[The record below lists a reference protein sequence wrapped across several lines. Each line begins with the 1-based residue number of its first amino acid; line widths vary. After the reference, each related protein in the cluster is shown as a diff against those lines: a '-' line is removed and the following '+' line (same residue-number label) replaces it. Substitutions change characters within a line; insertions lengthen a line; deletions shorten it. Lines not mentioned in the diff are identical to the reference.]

1 MRRERDTDPIS
12 IAGRRKVMSGE
23 QVNND
28 SEELQRLFDS
38 VAEEARQRGSQ
49 PLAGPVA
56 QPDGGTAE
64 LISRVGQ
71 LTRALHDNLRELGY
85 DKLLEKAAAAI
96 PDTRDRL
103 AYISV
108 MTEQAAVRVLNAAE
122 LAKPIQ
128 DDLARDAGE
137 IALVW
142 QRLEE
147 RKLNP
152 GDLRQ
157 LVQRTRRYLDEV
169 PEKAGVTNEQLTE
182 IIMAQDFQDLTGQV
196 IKKITDMVR
205 GLEQDMVK
213 LLLDY
218 VPADKRVAATAGLMN
233 GPAIR
238 SDGYA
243 DVVTSQNQVDE
254 LLESLGF

>member
-1 MRRERDTDPIS
+1 
-12 IAGRRKVMSGE
+12 MSGE

-38 VAEEARQRGSQ
+38 VAEQVQQRTTQ
-49 PLAGPVA
+49 PVTGTAP
-56 QPDGGTAE
+56 QCDGGTAE

-71 LTRALHDNLRELGY
+71 LTRALHDNLRALGY
-85 DKLLEKAAAAI
+85 DKLLEKAATTI

-103 AYISV
+103 AYIAV
-108 MTEQAAVRVLNAAE
+108 MTEQAAVRALNAAE

-137 IALVW
+137 LSSVW

-152 GDLRQ
+152 GDFRQ
-157 LVQRTRRYLDEV
+157 LVQRTRRYLQDV
-169 PEKAGVTNEQLTE
+169 PKKTGATNAQLTE

-196 IKKITDMVR
+196 IKKITDMVQ
-205 GLEQDMVK
+205 GLEQDMVQ

-218 VPADKRVAATAGLMN
+218 IPPDKRAATTAGLIN
-233 GPAIR
+233 GPAIGA
-238 SDGYA
+238 DGRN

>member
-1 MRRERDTDPIS
+1 
-12 IAGRRKVMSGE
+12 MSGE

-38 VAEEARQRGSQ
+38 VAEEIQQRATQ
-49 PLAGPVA
+49 PVAGPA
-56 QPDGGTAE
+56 FQHDGATAE

-71 LTRALHDNLRELGY
+71 LTRALHDNLRALGY
-85 DKLLEKAAAAI
+85 DKLLEKAATTI

-103 AYISV
+103 AYIAV
-108 MTEQAAVRVLNAAE
+108 MTEQAAVRALNAAE

-137 IALVW
+137 LSAVW
-142 QRLEE
+142 QRLDE
-147 RKLNP
+147 RELDL
-152 GDLRQ
+152 GDFRQ
-157 LVQRTRRYLDEV
+157 LVQRTRRYLEDL
-169 PEKAGVTNEQLTE
+169 PQKTGATNAQLTE

-196 IKKITDMVR
+196 IKKITDMVQ
-205 GLEQDMVK
+205 GLEHDMVQ

-218 VPADKRVAATAGLMN
+218 IPPDKRAATTAGLIN
-233 GPAIR
+233 GPAIGA
-238 SDGYA
+238 DGCN